1 MGTFSAFLAKMTP
14 HSSKLINKL
23 GEIDYLEDII
33 HNAVSDMTEA
43 AFDIGVA
50 TGGSSTTIVDTGK
63 VWDVNLWQDSWFSVT
78 IAGKEY
84 QGKVTSNTAD
94 TITIPTIAP
103 AVVVAG
109 CAYKLFQTIAASN
122 IKMIN
127 STVLTSDDWTL
138 RFQALNDNS
147 VTGLMK
153 SIGDIGAGD
162 NVVTILG
169 NILTA
174 VGLLAAVPTVP
185 TLYNVSLTD
194 LDTEYSQALAANTKR
209 FAVSIIDGQVGDNYR
224 IAYVT
229 GKVATPTAPYLKY
242 EQNIEFSQSD
252 IEVAALTI
260 YIASSKAGVV
270 AQIEQWV

>member
-1 MGTFSAFLAKMTP
+1 MGTFSAWLAKFTP
-14 HSSKLINKL
+14 QPTKTINKL
-23 GEIDYLEDII
+23 GEFDYWEDII

-63 VWDVNLWQDSWFSVT
+63 VWATDLWADSWFSVT

-109 CAYKLFQTIAASN
+109 CAYKLYQVVAASN
-122 IKMIN
+122 IKMVN
-127 STVLTSDDWTL
+127 STVQTADDWTL
-138 RFQALNDNS
+138 RFKALNDAS

-153 SIGDIGAGD
+153 SLGDIGAGD

-174 VGLLAAVPTVP
+174 IGLIGIAATTPTI
-185 TLYNVSLTD
+185 YNLSLVAS
-194 LDTEYSQALAANTKR
+194 DTEYSQALTANIKK
-209 FAVSIIDGQVGDNYR
+209 FSVSIIDGLPGDNFR
-224 IAYVT
+224 LAYVT
-229 GKVATPTAPYLKY
+229 GKVATPTAPYMKF
-242 EQNIEFSQSD
+242 EQNMEYYQENIEP
-252 IEVAALTI
+252 AALTL
-260 YIASSKAGVV
+260 YLASSKAGVV
-270 AQIEQWV
+270 AQIEEWV